1 MDLKFYA
8 TPATAQLFSLKKIFL
23 FVLSAVMYTGIAIA
37 QPNNGII
44 LNGTSNRV
52 SVPTAPS
59 LNISS
64 AITIETWVK
73 YTRAVGVQ
81 NVVAKSNNLVHNS
94 YIFPRTENGWET
106 VQFMVNLN
114 ALGWQVLEVPFSG
127 SNHAFFDQWHH
138 LAATFDGLVMSIY
151 VDGVLAGSRSAVG
164 SITVNNNPL
173 WIGGQSGTSEYFRGK
188 LDDVRLWRRAL
199 SQCEIASN
207 KNCGLTG
214 NETGL
219 AAYYK
224 FDQGVADGI
233 NPLQLVVDD
242 ATPNNN
248 DGQTNLSLTGLLT
261 SNWTTGIV
269 SGICP
274 PLAPIEATVGSV
286 ESSVIAGS
294 DIHLLAGGGDTYS
307 WVGPNGF
314 TSTQQNPVIT
324 NASSL
329 NSGTYTVTIT
339 KNGCSVVLSTLVLV
353 TDLAKA
359 LFLDG
364 QNDWVSV
371 PNSNSLNFSNH
382 LTIETWIY
390 PTSHS
395 PLVQNVVSKATEPG
409 NSGYIFPR
417 TDDGWQTVSFW
428 LKINNQWQKVIV
440 PFTGFSQWTHVAAT
454 YDGLFMKI
462 FINGVEVG
470 SLSAPGAISANTN
483 NLSIG
488 QQPGG
493 LLSEYYKGGVDELRL
508 WNRALSHCEIQNN
521 MNCQLNGANNGLA
534 NQVDLV
540 AYYRF
545 NQGLVAANNA
555 GITTLIDSSG
565 HNNNGTLLNFALT
578 GTTSNWAAGSA
589 INNAS
594 CTPYT
599 ATLPSITGSGPVVEV
614 GQTIELTASDGTAWS
629 WTGPLGFTSN
639 QQTIIIPNSTPD
651 RSGVYTVNI
660 TGNGCTAPVSTK
672 IKVAYKAGTLHFDGV
687 NDQVVVPNSA
697 SVNISKTIT
706 LESWI
711 KPTNSSRLIQ
721 SVLSKSTKK
730 VNTGYIFPR
739 TDDGWQNLTFYL
751 HVNNAWEQMIVPY
764 PALNEW
770 HHVAAT
776 YDGYYMR
783 IYIDGLLQGAKLIA
797 AGGDITVNANDL
809 MIGQQGGFTDPGIEE
824 YFQGDL
830 EELRIWN
837 RALSQCEIINNMNC
851 EVGQLQNNGLAAY
864 YKFNQGYVDADNTAI
879 TTLIDAT
886 PNANHG
892 TLQQFTLDG
901 LTSNWSTLK
910 TTGTCV
916 NYAQPDVAAS
926 ANGTV
931 FAPGSIIRLFG
942 TGGVTYTWDGPNNFA
957 STDNSPV
964 INNVQF
970 PNTGVYTVTAPFVN
984 CVITASVRLVVS
996 NLTPLITSGP
1006 TTFCPSGSVTISTDN
1021 KGSAFQWLRDN
1032 VAIPNATDS
1041 FYVATESG
1049 SYSVSVTTAT
1059 DVLVSE
1065 PVSVT
1070 VIDNEAPV
1078 VASLPTLHLETPATV
1093 AVAPTAFDN
1102 CAGTVTGTT
1111 QDPVHFEVPGTYNI
1125 TWTFDDGNGNTST
1138 ETQIVEVV
1146 WSPDV
1151 VAPELTIPANITR
1164 ANDNGICGAVVNF
1177 TATATDNRPGT
1188 VVITYSQ
1195 DPGTIFAVGTTT
1207 VTVTAT
1213 DEAGNIATGNF
1224 TVTVNDVEV
1233 PVLTLPANVNSNS
1246 ATGITVGTATATDN
1260 CGAPVVSH
1268 STIPASFPLGT
1279 TNITWTATDA
1289 AGNTVSGVQT
1299 VTVTDVTA
1307 PTLYGVPANTAVV
1320 CGNLPSVPMV
1330 TATDDFDANP
1340 AVVMTVT
1347 NNGNIVTR
1355 TWTATDASGN
1365 STSASQVITL
1375 MPDTE
1380 APVMTAPANVTSTSG
1395 TGINIGTATATDNCS
1410 TPTVSHSTLPASF
1423 PLGVTNVIWT
1433 ATDAA
1438 GNTTTGIQTVTV
1450 SDVTAPVLVGVPAN
1464 TTAPCGV
1471 VPAAAN
1477 VTATD
1482 NFDASPVVTMTETT
1496 NGNIITRTWT
1506 ATDAGG
1512 NTSSATQTIT
1522 VIPDTEAP
1530 VMAAPANVTSTSGT
1544 GINIGTA
1551 TATDNCSTPTV
1562 SHSTL
1567 PASFPLGVTNVIWTA
1582 TDAAGNITTG
1592 IQTVTVSDVT
1602 APVLVGVPANTT
1614 APCGVVPAAANVTA
1628 TDNFDANPVVTMT
1641 ETTNG
1646 NTITRTWT
1654 ATDASGNSSSAT
1666 QVITII
1672 STAAPIITGPTSGTV
1687 VTQNPVSGALEF
1699 NVFAQNGVTF
1709 GNAQSHGPVALG
1721 GDLTLSGGYSVSN
1734 NSAGTFKVSNVP
1746 VTLLMGGKVNY
1757 SGGNGINV
1765 NQNGYVKI
1773 GNGTGS
1779 YVWYKDQNNAYSPI
1793 RITPGSN
1800 YNGSPR
1806 INLQA
1811 NSQQL
1816 GVSATNNPVFEAG
1829 LIDFAT
1835 AFNQLK
1841 TNAASLG
1848 AMTDNANLTNANG
1861 GTIPHT
1867 NLPTQVKINL
1877 ATGVN
1882 VLNINAG
1889 DLNYVQNFTYNNQ
1902 PDASHILVINV
1913 NAPGS
1918 FNWNVWNSGGIG
1930 DQNGKYIIYNFY
1942 NTTALTVQGNGSVM
1956 GTLFAPYATINKAS
1970 SQNISGQIIGQSFV
1984 HTSGTNTYYKF
1995 EGTITSGSTTVIA
2008 QNSNNTRAT
2017 NNANCSYTV
2026 NSSEFNITAAPGDNC
2041 GSGVVTLGYTL
2052 TGATTGTGTNL
2063 AGVVLNPGTTT
2074 VTWTATSGSSV
2085 STYVFNVT
2093 VQANIPAAPSVTA
2106 VNNCGSTT
2114 LNATGSNLLWSNNAT
2129 GSSIIVNNP
2138 GDYTVTQTVN
2148 GCTSAPA
2155 SVTAAPNAIPAAPA
2169 VNAVNNC
2176 GSTTLNATGS
2186 NLLWSNNATGS
2197 SIIVNTPGDYTVT
2210 QTVNG
2215 CTSVPA
2221 FVTAAPNAIPAA
2233 PAVNAVNNCG
2243 STTLNA
2249 TGSNLLWSNNATGSS
2264 IIVTSNGT
2272 YSVTATVNGCTSAAT
2287 EIPVTISAFP
2297 SVAQIGGNTTVTAGS
2312 TTQLTNSTGSGT
2324 WSSYNNSIVTVD
2336 ANGLVS
2342 GVNAGSA
2349 VISYTVT
2356 STAGCTTVV
2365 TATVTVNPNCVAPVV
2380 TAANVVANTT
2390 STSTNCT
2397 SPVTYTVNVTATPA
2411 ATVTYTLSGATT
2423 GTGNGTGSGVVF
2435 NTGVTTVVVSAT
2447 NSCGSTSATF
2457 TITLRDGT
2465 APVPNV
2471 TTLAAITG
2479 KCSVSLAAT
2488 TSNNNNVCQ
2497 DDCRC
2502 CRNSCHCRGN
2512 NGCRCRDWDYRYRGI
2527 VSLIL
2532 YYLGGYGNW
2541 DDDDNHGCGDDNSG
2555 PQTSNAPKATDNC
2568 KGVIVG
2574 TTTDPLTYTAQGT
2587 YTINWKFDDGNGNI
2601 TIQQQTVIVRD
2612 DVKPVIDCPNNIS
2625 VSCGSN
2631 TTPSGCN
2638 STATATDNCGTPVI
2652 TYSDVTSGNVI
2663 TRTWKATD
2671 AAGNFSTCE
2680 QTITVVDNT
2689 RPTISDIS
2697 DRTVSCNAST
2707 APSATGTP
2715 TASDNCG
2722 TPVVT
2727 YSDVTS
2733 GNVITRTWRATDA
2746 FGNYSTS
2753 TQKITTVADNTKP
2766 VISDVADKTVSCNAS
2781 TAPSA
2786 TGTATATD
2794 NCSTPVVTY
2803 SDVTSG
2809 NVITRTWKATDAA
2822 GNYNTSTQT
2831 ITIGSAFTAS
2841 VVSKPTNSTYTGG
2854 NENNLYLGYGAQST
2868 KLEVCTLPSSGAP
2881 YTYAW
2886 SGSSTNRLNST
2897 SSSAPTFTPVAAGTY
2912 TYVVTVTNKFG
2923 CTSTDNITICV
2934 TDIRVPGTNGSKVYV
2949 CHKTGSKKN
2958 PNYQTLQISVNAV
2971 SAHLNHGCGNNDD
2984 DDRLGSC
2991 NQTPCNTS
2999 TVNAVAVSTQQGITA
3014 EGGSAVTTN
3023 SVVAGKTAVTTEE
3036 ELKVIV
3042 MPNPSTT
3049 YFTLKFESRIDA
3061 PLDLRVMDGNGR
3073 VVDAKSRIGANSTLQ
3088 IGHNYTSGTYYAEI
3102 SQNGKRKVIQLIKVR
3117 G

>member
-8 TPATAQLFSLKKIFL
+8 KPATAQLFSVKRMTL
-23 FVLSAVMYTGIAIA
+23 FVLSVVLYTGIANA

-52 SVPTAPS
+52 VVPTGPS

-64 AITIETWVK
+64 ALTIETWVK

-81 NVVAKSNNLVHNS
+81 NVVAKSNNLAHNS

-164 SITVNNNPL
+164 AITVNNNPL

-199 SQCEIASN
+199 NQCEIASN

-224 FDQGVADGI
+224 FDQGNADGI

-242 ATPNNN
+242 SSPNNN

-286 ESSVIAGS
+286 ESSVIGGS

-314 TSTQQNPVIT
+314 TSTEQNPVIT

-329 NSGTYTVTIT
+329 NSGTYSVTIT
-339 KNGCSVVLSTLVLV
+339 RNGCSVVLSTLILV
-353 TDLAKA
+353 TDWAKA

-371 PNSNSLNFSNH
+371 PNSSSLNFSNH

-545 NQGLVAANNA
+545 NQGLVGANNT

-565 HNNNGTLLNFALT
+565 HNNNGTLLNFTLT
-578 GTTSNWAAGSA
+578 GTTSNWTAGSA
-589 INNAS
+589 INLATCS
-594 CTPYT
+594 PYT
-599 ATLPSITGSGPVVEV
+599 GTLPSITGNGPVVEV

-687 NDQVVVPNSA
+687 DDQVVVPNSA

-751 HVNNAWEQMIVPY
+751 HVNNAWEQMVVPY

-783 IYIDGLLQGAKLIA
+783 IYIDGLLKGTKLIA

-809 MIGQQGGFTDPGIEE
+809 MIGQQGGFTDQGIEE

-830 EELRIWN
+830 EEMRIWD

-864 YKFNQGYVDADNTAI
+864 YKFNQGYVDADNTGI
-879 TTLIDAT
+879 TTLTDAT

-910 TTGTCV
+910 TTGTCAT
-916 NYAQPDVAAS
+916 YAQPDVVAS

-942 TGGVTYTWDGPNNFA
+942 TGGVTYTWDGPNNFV

-964 INNVQF
+964 INNVQL

-1006 TTFCPSGSVTISTDN
+1006 TTFCPSGSVTISTEN

-1032 VAIPNATDS
+1032 VVIPNATDS

-1049 SYSVSVTTAT
+1049 SYSVSVTTAA

-1125 TWTFDDGNGNTST
+1125 TWTYDDGNGNTST
-1138 ETQIVEVV
+1138 QIQVVEVV

-1164 ANDNGICGAVVNF
+1164 SNDNGICGAVVNF

-1195 DPGTIFAVGTTT
+1195 DPGTIFPVGTTT

-1224 TVTVNDVEV
+1224 TVTVNDIEV

-1246 ATGITVGTATATDN
+1246 STGITVGTATATDN
-1260 CGAPVVSH
+1260 CGTPIVSH
-1268 STIPASFPLGT
+1268 STIPASFPLGI

-1320 CGNLPSVPMV
+1320 CGNLPSVPVV

-1347 NNGNIVTR
+1347 NNGNIITR

-1365 STSASQVITL
+1365 SSSASQVITL
-1375 MPDTE
+1375 IPDTE

-1410 TPTVSHSTLPASF
+1410 TPTISHNTLPASF

-1506 ATDAGG
+1506 ATDASG
-1512 NTSSATQTIT
+1512 NSSSASQTIT

-1530 VMAAPANVTSTSGT
+1530 VMTAPANVTSTSGT

-1562 SHSTL
+1562 SHSTV

-1582 TDAAGNITTG
+1582 TDAAGNTTTG

-1614 APCGVVPAAANVTA
+1614 APCGVVPAAAIVTA
-1628 TDNFDANPVVTMT
+1628 TDNFDASPVVTMT

-1646 NTITRTWT
+1646 NIITRTWT
-1654 ATDASGNSSSAT
+1654 GTDASGNSSSAV
-1666 QVITII
+1666 QVIT
-1672 STAAPIITGPTSGTV
+1672 V
-1687 VTQNPVSGALEF
+1687 VP
-1699 NVFAQNGVTF
+1699 
-1709 GNAQSHGPVALG
+1709 
-1721 GDLTLSGGYSVSN
+1721 
-1734 NSAGTFKVSNVP
+1734 
-1746 VTLLMGGKVNY
+1746 
-1757 SGGNGINV
+1757 
-1765 NQNGYVKI
+1765 
-1773 GNGTGS
+1773 
-1779 YVWYKDQNNAYSPI
+1779 
-1793 RITPGSN
+1793 
-1800 YNGSPR
+1800 
-1806 INLQA
+1806 
-1811 NSQQL
+1811 
-1816 GVSATNNPVFEAG
+1816 
-1829 LIDFAT
+1829 
-1835 AFNQLK
+1835 
-1841 TNAASLG
+1841 
-1848 AMTDNANLTNANG
+1848 
-1861 GTIPHT
+1861 
-1867 NLPTQVKINL
+1867 
-1877 ATGVN
+1877 
-1882 VLNINAG
+1882 
-1889 DLNYVQNFTYNNQ
+1889 
-1902 PDASHILVINV
+1902 
-1913 NAPGS
+1913 
-1918 FNWNVWNSGGIG
+1918 
-1930 DQNGKYIIYNFY
+1930 
-1942 NTTALTVQGNGSVM
+1942 
-1956 GTLFAPYATINKAS
+1956 
-1970 SQNISGQIIGQSFV
+1970 
-1984 HTSGTNTYYKF
+1984 
-1995 EGTITSGSTTVIA
+1995 
-2008 QNSNNTRAT
+2008 
-2017 NNANCSYTV
+2017 
-2026 NSSEFNITAAPGDNC
+2026 
-2041 GSGVVTLGYTL
+2041 
-2052 TGATTGTGTNL
+2052 
-2063 AGVVLNPGTTT
+2063 
-2074 VTWTATSGSSV
+2074 
-2085 STYVFNVT
+2085 
-2093 VQANIPAAPSVTA
+2093 PAAPVVSA
-2106 VNNCGSTT
+2106 DDNCGSTT
-2114 LNATGSNLLWSNNAT
+2114 LTATGSNLLWSNNAT
-2129 GSSIIVNNP
+2129 GSSIV
-2138 GDYTVTQTVN
+2138 VT
-2148 GCTSAPA
+2148 
-2155 SVTAAPNAIPAAPA
+2155 
-2169 VNAVNNC
+2169 
-2176 GSTTLNATGS
+2176 
-2186 NLLWSNNATGS
+2186 
-2197 SIIVNTPGDYTVT
+2197 TPGTYTVT

-2221 FVTAAPNAIPAA
+2221 SVEANPTAIPAA
-2233 PAVNAVNNCG
+2233 PAVIVENNCG
-2243 STTLNA
+2243 STKLSTTAAGTIN
-2249 TGSNLLWSNNATGSS
+2249 WSNNTSGSS
-2264 IIVTSNGT
+2264 ITVSANGT
-2272 YSVTATVNGCTSAAT
+2272 YTVTTTVNGCTSAAT
-2287 EIPVTISAFP
+2287 EVQVTISANP
-2297 SVAQIGGNTTVTAGS
+2297 VVEPIAGNTTITAGS
-2312 TTQLTNSTGSGT
+2312 TTQLTNNTANGT
-2324 WSSYNNSIVTVD
+2324 WNSNNNSIATVN

-2342 GVNAGSA
+2342 GVNAGTA

-2365 TATVTVNPNCVAPVV
+2365 TATVTVNSNCVAPVI

-2397 SPVTYTVNVTATPA
+2397 SPVAYTVNVTATPG
-2411 ATVTYTLSGATT
+2411 ATVTYTLNGATT

-2435 NTGVTTVVVSAT
+2435 NTGVTTVVVRAT

-2457 TITLRDGT
+2457 TVTLRDGT
-2465 APVPNV
+2465 SPVPNV
-2471 TTLAAITG
+2471 TTLPIITG
-2479 KCSVSLAAT
+2479 QCSVSLAAT

-2541 DDDDNHGCGDDNSG
+2541 DDDDNHGCGDDDNSG
-2555 PQTSNAPKATDNC
+2555 PQTTNAPKATDNC

-2638 STATATDNCGTPVI
+2638 STATATDNCGTPVV
-2652 TYSDVTSGNVI
+2652 TYTDVTSGNVI

-2727 YSDVTS
+2727 YSDVTN

-2766 VISDVADKTVSCNAS
+2766 VISDVADKTVNCNAS

-2803 SDVTSG
+2803 NDVTSG

-2822 GNYNTSTQT
+2822 GNYSTSTQT
-2831 ITIGSAFTAS
+2831 ITTGSAFTAS

-2854 NENNLYLGYGAQST
+2854 NDNNLYLGYGAQST

-2897 SSSAPTFTPVAAGTY
+2897 SSSAPTFTPAAAGTY
-2912 TYVVTVTNKFG
+2912 TYAVTVTNKFG
-2923 CTSTDNITICV
+2923 CTSTDYITICV

-2949 CHKTGSKKN
+2949 CHKTSSKKN
-2958 PNYQTLQISVNAV
+2958 PYQTLQVSVNAV

-2991 NQTPCNTS
+2991 DQAPCNTS
-2999 TVNAVAVSTQQGITA
+2999 TVNAVVVSNQQGITA

-3023 SVVAGKTAVTTEE
+3023 SVVAGKTGVTTEE

-3073 VVDAKSRIGANSTLQ
+3073 VVDAKSRIGANSTMQ